1 MKKFLVLLTLAAL
14 ALPACKKA
22 NEKATE
28 PSVFNVYPKSATS
41 ENGFAHKLTIK
52 VTCDVAFEYGLEDGS
67 WITISAGEKDSK
79 NVTPLDLQ
87 LSLNDGT
94 APRKDVLT
102 VSAGS
107 KKMTINI
114 TQNTV
119 ASGVSVNE
127 IRLKYIFPQ
136 DVVLQFPS
144 AWTLSCDA
152 SWLEFDPKSGSPDML
167 TNVSF
172 KATEFNFA
180 DEARNAELTISFEGA
195 SVKLPVIQESSLP
208 AGDFAQKSYGLYN
221 YNGAGASV
229 VYNPLEHQTNL
240 VKKADESIFRLVS
253 PVGTKMYEIS
263 GLPVSYTPA
272 DSLHITIYQN
282 WITSMDFRSEKDVW
296 VLKAEDSFVWLID
309 AEDHG
314 YVVKK

>member
-1 MKKFLVLLTLAAL
+1 MKRFVLLLFLAAL

-22 NEKATE
+22 NEKASE
-28 PSVFNVYPKSATS
+28 PSVFNVYPKTANS

-67 WITISAGEKDSK
+67 WITIVAGEKDSK
-79 NVTPLDLQ
+79 NVTSLELQ
-87 LSLNDGT
+87 LALNDGT

-107 KKMTINI
+107 KKMTVSI
-114 TQNTV
+114 TQNTIS
-119 ASGVSVNE
+119 SGMSVNE

-136 DVVLQFPS
+136 DVIFMFPA

-152 SWLEFDPKSGSPDML
+152 PWLEFDPKSGSPDII

-180 DEARNAELTISFEGA
+180 DEARNAELTISFDGA
-195 SVKLPVIQESSLP
+195 SVKLPVVHESSLP

-229 VYNPLEHQTNL
+229 VYNTLEHQTNL

-253 PVGTKMYEIS
+253 PAGTKMYEIS
-263 GLPVSYTPA
+263 GLPVSYSPA